1 VGFSPLISTDEHYD
15 INTHVPLTDVLQ
27 KRPTTPTTKRYAISY
42 MRDNT
47 ESFKYTREVLKT
59 LDKQLRAEVQRLGGN
74 ARLEALLENLKVP
87 EEESHP

>member
-1 VGFSPLISTDEHYD
+1 
-15 INTHVPLTDVLQ
+15 
-27 KRPTTPTTKRYAISY
+27 

-74 ARLEALLENLKVP
+74 AKLDALLENLKVP
-87 EEESHP
+87 EEEARP